1 MSKEKRQEEHKDD
14 RKNWLEWL
22 VFGLSLAMLLGILGY
37 LTYQTVIYKNTD
49 PEVYAKGVP
58 DPSELAPNRYKVT
71 VYNKGGTTAEAVI
84 VEFTLYSQGQEPEV
98 SELTIPFSP
107 KESEREGWV
116 IFRSSPATAD
126 SVVAR
131 IVSYK
136 KP

>member
-1 MSKEKRQEEHKDD
+1 MGTERQQEKHNDD
-14 RKNWLEWL
+14 KKNWLEWL
-22 VFGLSLAMLLGILGY
+22 VFGVSLVMLLAILGY
-37 LTYQTVIYKNTD
+37 LIYQTAKYSYKD

-58 DPSELAPNRYKVT
+58 DPSEMAPNRYKVT
-71 VYNKGGTTAEAVI
+71 VYNKGGTTAEQVI

-116 IFRSSPATAD
+116 IFRNSPESAD